1 MNLVFGP
8 FPVYL
13 TPVPK
18 GFVDTLIGHL
28 SVCSRH
34 AIHLDPSRKIGR
46 ETTKD
51 KDLRSWG
58 SWGHLPKLRVALLWV
73 GTNFRFFLYF

>member
-1 MNLVFGP
+1 MNSVFGL

-18 GFVDTLIGHL
+18 GFVDALIRHL
-28 SVCSRH
+28 SVCSRN
-34 AIHLDPSRKIGR
+34 ATHLDPSRKIGR

-58 SWGHLPKLRVALLWV
+58 FLGHLPKLRVALLWV
-73 GTNFRFFLYF
+73 GTNFRIFLYF